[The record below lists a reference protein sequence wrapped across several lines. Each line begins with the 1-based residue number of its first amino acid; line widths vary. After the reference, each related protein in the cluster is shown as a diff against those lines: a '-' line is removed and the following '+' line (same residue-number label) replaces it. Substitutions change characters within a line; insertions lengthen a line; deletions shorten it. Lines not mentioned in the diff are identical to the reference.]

1 MLNQLN
7 LQPASADFSL
17 GLLLDPEDGSDS
29 FFRDTQRYNPE
40 DLLNPD
46 F

>member
-1 MLNQLN
+1 
-7 LQPASADFSL
+7 
-17 GLLLDPEDGSDS
+17 LLLDPEDGSDS

-46 F
+46 FWLSLHKLRTEVDAVK